1 MPTTPE
7 SAPLEETPDI
17 HGAYPRL
24 SPEQIRALAAL
35 GERDE
40 VRAGE
45 VLYEEGDT
53 SCDFFV
59 ILEGKVAVV
68 DSSGDVVA
76 AHGPGRFVGELGAL
90 TGQPVFLTAVVREP
104 GAVVCISIERLRE
117 LVAGDPALGDLILRA
132 LLLRRSIL
140 VGLGTGFRIAGSRYS
155 PDTRRLREFAARNR
169 LPHRWI
175 DLEEDPGAERL
186 LRMLGVGP
194 DETPVAILGGS
205 QVLRN
210 PSNKELARAL
220 GLLDSDEGE
229 ISCDLLVVGAG
240 PAGLAASVYGAS
252 EGLSTI
258 ALERLAIGGQA
269 GTSSRIENY
278 LGFPAGISGAELAER
293 AEIQARKFGAR
304 LEVSAEAT
312 AIEPRDGGY
321 AVTFG
326 DGEGDHIQAR
336 SVVIAAGVRYRRLP
350 IERLE
355 EFEGVSIY
363 YAATIAEANMCGGD
377 PVVVVGGGNS
387 AGQAT
392 LFLSEHVPL
401 IELVVREP
409 ELSVHMSRYL
419 ADRIERAPNVRI
431 HTSTEARRL
440 LGSKA
445 LDAVV
450 VENHATGEYDTL
462 EARSMFIFIGAAP
475 HTDWL
480 GGLVELDD
488 SGYIRTGRDVAVA
501 GNGAGPGR
509 EPLLLESSQPGVFAV
524 GDVRSGSIKRVA
536 TAVGEG
542 SMAVRLVH
550 EHLAG
555 REHAE
560 RAALGRAQLERAAPQ
575 SAGPTTANA

>member
-7 SAPLEETPDI
+7 PAPLEETPDI
-17 HGAYPRL
+17 YGAYPRL
-24 SPEQIRALAAL
+24 SPEQIRTLAAL
-35 GERDE
+35 GERHE

-45 VLYEEGDT
+45 ILYEEDDT

-68 DSSGDVVA
+68 DSSGGVVA
-76 AHGPGRFVGELGAL
+76 VHGPGRFVGELGLL
-90 TGQPVFLTAVVREP
+90 TGQPVFLTTVVREP
-104 GAVVCISIERLRE
+104 GAVVRISSERLRE
-117 LVAGDPALGDLILRA
+117 LVASDPALGDLILRA

-140 VGLGTGFRIAGSRYS
+140 VGLGTGFRIVGSRYS

-186 LRMLGVGP
+186 LRVLGIGP
-194 DETPVAILGGS
+194 DETPVVILGGS
-205 QVLRN
+205 QILRN
-210 PSNKELARAL
+210 PSNQELARAL
-220 GLLDSDEGE
+220 GLLDSGEGE

-326 DGEGDHIQAR
+326 DGEGDRIQAR

-363 YAATIAEANMCGGD
+363 YAATIAEAHICAGD

-392 LFLSEHVPL
+392 LFLSEYVPL
-401 IELVVREP
+401 I
-409 ELSVHMSRYL
+409 
-419 ADRIERAPNVRI
+419 
-431 HTSTEARRL
+431 
-440 LGSKA
+440 
-445 LDAVV
+445 
-450 VENHATGEYDTL
+450 
-462 EARSMFIFIGAAP
+462 
-475 HTDWL
+475 
-480 GGLVELDD
+480 
-488 SGYIRTGRDVAVA
+488 
-501 GNGAGPGR
+501 
-509 EPLLLESSQPGVFAV
+509 
-524 GDVRSGSIKRVA
+524 
-536 TAVGEG
+536 
-542 SMAVRLVH
+542 
-550 EHLAG
+550 
-555 REHAE
+555 
-560 RAALGRAQLERAAPQ
+560 
-575 SAGPTTANA
+575 